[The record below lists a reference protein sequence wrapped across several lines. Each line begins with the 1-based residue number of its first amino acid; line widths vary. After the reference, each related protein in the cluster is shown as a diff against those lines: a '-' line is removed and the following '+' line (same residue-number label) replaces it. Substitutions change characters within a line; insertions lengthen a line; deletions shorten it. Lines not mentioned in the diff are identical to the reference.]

1 MIDPQTLRRDLQG
14 VADRLRRRGFDL
26 DVAGFERLEA
36 RRRSAQDETERLR
49 HERRTSS
56 KRIGAAKA
64 AGEDIEPLVRAVG
77 DLGDRLTVVA
87 REFDAVREQLDEFVL
102 AIPNPPH
109 DTVPAGTD
117 ETDNVEL
124 RSWGEIMEFNF
135 EPRDHVQL
143 AAEYLDL
150 ESAAKVAGS
159 RFSVL
164 RGPLAKLHR
173 ALTQFMIDVH
183 TAEHG
188 YEEVYVPYLVH
199 RSALEGT
206 GQLPKF
212 EADLFAV
219 DGERDRFLIPTA
231 EVPVTNLM
239 RDRILDADDL
249 PLRFVAHTPCF
260 RSEAGNYGKDTHG
273 IFRQHQFEKVELV
286 QIVRPEASW
295 EALDELTA
303 HAETIL
309 RRLELPYRAVVL
321 CAGRPGFRG
330 RQDHRLRGLAPRG
343 TPLPGDLVLQQLS
356 GLPGTAHARPLP
368 KSRHRQTGFRAHD
381 QRVGTGGGPDADRAP
396 GELPGRRRRD
406 PHSRCAAV
414 RTWEAW
420 TASRSK
426 PPERAH
432 PWTRCRSRSSSPD
445 NPASWSA
452 PARWPG
458 AS

>member
-1 MIDPQTLRRDLQG
+1 M
-14 VADRLRRRGFDL
+14 
-26 DVAGFERLEA
+26 
-36 RRRSAQDETERLR
+36 
-49 HERRTSS
+49 
-56 KRIGAAKA
+56 
-64 AGEDIEPLVRAVG
+64 
-77 DLGDRLTVVA
+77 
-87 REFDAVREQLDEFVL
+87 
-102 AIPNPPH
+102 
-109 DTVPAGTD
+109 
-117 ETDNVEL
+117 EL

-164 RGPLAKLHR
+164 RGPLARLHR

-183 TAEHG
+183 TGEHG

-321 CAGRPGFRG
+321 CAGDLGFAAAKTI
-330 RQDHRLRGLAPRG
+330 DLEVW
-343 TPLPGDLVLQQLS
+343 LPGNAATGRS
-356 GLPGTAHARPLP
+356 RPAATFWT
-368 KSRHRQTGFRAHD
+368 SRHGACSPASEIPT
-381 QRVGTGGGPDADRAP
+381 PADRISCTRST
-396 GELPGRRRRD
+396 GRD
-406 PHSRCAAV
+406 
-414 RTWEAW
+414 W
-420 TASRSK
+420 
-426 PPERAH
+426 
-432 PWTRCRSRSSSPD
+432 
-445 NPASWSA
+445 
-452 PARWPG
+452 RWAG
-458 AS
+458 R

>member
-1 MIDPQTLRRDLQG
+1 MIDPHTLRRDIKG
-14 VADRLRRRGFDL
+14 VAERLWRRGFDL
-26 DVAGFERLEA
+26 DVANFERLEA

-77 DLGDRLTVVA
+77 DLGERLAVVA
-87 REFDAVREQLDEFVL
+87 GEFDAVREQLDEFVL

-109 DTVPAGTD
+109 DSVPVGTD
-117 ETDNVEL
+117 ETDNEEL
-124 RSWGEIMEFNF
+124 RSWGEPMEFNF
-135 EPRDHVQL
+135 EPRDHVDL
-143 AAEYLDL
+143 AAGYLDL
-150 ESAAKVAGS
+150 EGAAKVAGS

-164 RGPLAKLHR
+164 RGPLARLHR

-183 TAEHG
+183 TGEHG

-219 DGERDRFLIPTA
+219 ASERDRFLIPTA
-231 EVPVTNLM
+231 EVPVTNLV
-239 RDRILDADDL
+239 RDSILDAQEL
-249 PLRFVAHTPCF
+249 PLRLVAHTPCF

-286 QIVRPEASW
+286 QIVHPDTSW
-295 EALDELTA
+295 DALDELTA

-321 CAGRPGFRG
+321 CAGDLGFAAAKTIDLEVWLPGERRYREISSCSNFLDFQARRMLARFRDADTGRPNYVHTINGS
-330 RQDHRLRGLAPRG
+330 GLAVGR
-343 TPLPGDLVLQQLS
+343 TLIALLENFQDGDGVIHL
-356 GLPGTAHARPLP
+356 
-368 KSRHRQTGFRAHD
+368 
-381 QRVGTGGGPDADRAP
+381 PDALRSYLGGVDR
-396 GELPGRRRRD
+396 L
-406 PHSRCAAV
+406 
-414 RTWEAW
+414 TFQ
-420 TASRSK
+420 
-426 PPERAH
+426 PP
-432 PWTRCRSRSSSPD
+432 
-445 NPASWSA
+445 
-452 PARWPG
+452 
-458 AS
+458 

>member
-1 MIDPQTLRRDLQG
+1 MIDPHTLRRDIKG
-14 VADRLRRRGFDL
+14 VAERLWRRGFDL
-26 DVAGFERLEA
+26 DVANFERLEA

-77 DLGDRLTVVA
+77 DLGERLAVVA
-87 REFDAVREQLDEFVL
+87 GEFDAVREQLDEFVL

-109 DTVPAGTD
+109 DSVPVGTD
-117 ETDNVEL
+117 ETDNEEL
-124 RSWGEIMEFNF
+124 RSWGEPMKFNF
-135 EPRDHVQL
+135 EPRDHVDL
-143 AAEYLDL
+143 AAGYLDL
-150 ESAAKVAGS
+150 EGAAKVAGS

-164 RGPLAKLHR
+164 RGPLARLHR

-183 TAEHG
+183 TGEHG

-219 DGERDRFLIPTA
+219 ASERDRFLIPTA
-231 EVPVTNLM
+231 EVPVTNLV
-239 RDRILDADDL
+239 RDSILDAQEL
-249 PLRFVAHTPCF
+249 PLRLVAHTPCF

-286 QIVRPEASW
+286 QIVHPDTSW
-295 EALDELTA
+295 DALDELTA

-321 CAGRPGFRG
+321 CAGDLGFAAAKTIDLEVWLPGERRYREISSCSNFLDFQARRMLARFRDADTGRPNYVHTINGS
-330 RQDHRLRGLAPRG
+330 GLAVGR
-343 TPLPGDLVLQQLS
+343 TLIALLENFQDGDGVIHL
-356 GLPGTAHARPLP
+356 
-368 KSRHRQTGFRAHD
+368 
-381 QRVGTGGGPDADRAP
+381 PDALRSYLGGVDR
-396 GELPGRRRRD
+396 L
-406 PHSRCAAV
+406 
-414 RTWEAW
+414 TFQ
-420 TASRSK
+420 
-426 PPERAH
+426 PP
-432 PWTRCRSRSSSPD
+432 
-445 NPASWSA
+445 
-452 PARWPG
+452 
-458 AS
+458 

>member
-26 DVAGFERLEA
+26 DIAGFERLEA

-164 RGPLAKLHR
+164 RGPLARLHR

-183 TAEHG
+183 TGEHG

-321 CAGRPGFRG
+321 CAGDLGFAAAKTIDLEVWLPGERRYREISSCSNFLDFQARRMLARFRNPDTGRPDFVHTINGS
-330 RQDHRLRGLAPRG
+330 GLAVGR
-343 TPLPGDLVLQQLS
+343 TLIALLENFQDGDGVI
-356 GLPGTAHARPLP
+356 HI
-368 KSRHRQTGFRAHD
+368 
-381 QRVGTGGGPDADRAP
+381 PDALRSYMGGVDRLAFQ
-396 GELPGRRRRD
+396 
-406 PHSRCAAV
+406 A
-414 RTWEAW
+414 T
-420 TASRSK
+420 
-426 PPERAH
+426 
-432 PWTRCRSRSSSPD
+432 
-445 NPASWSA
+445 
-452 PARWPG
+452 
-458 AS
+458 